1 MKESTSDN
9 IFLRLLLG
17 VLLLFSA
24 PLVGAGGIDPR
35 IGTDHAQRRPP
46 TPRDKRLPTRST
58 QPGAVTR
65 PQAPPERGRTGIV
78 LGLRPEIFF
87 CETSDPQCR
96 TSINTFFLDDIRD
109 LYVFVTWPYSFGEHV
124 QTVEFILPD
133 GHLYQR
139 KETTFTVSAPRP
151 RKHKPR
157 RGPPVRTLTALS
169 AADKSTQSASP
180 APKWKLATGDRQVAP
195 VPRGQL
201 QSVTRGVS
209 AGIRKPLPRRD
220 RATVLASRSQSRTVS
235 RGVPA
240 AITVLPVAGTFIT
253 QRRLAGTWTV
263 RVLLDDKPVLF
274 AQFTLKTEGEN

>member
-1 MKESTSDN
+1 MKEPTSDS

-24 PLVGAGGIDPR
+24 PLVGAGEIDPG
-35 IGTDHAQRRPP
+35 IGADQRRPP

-96 TSINTFFLDDIRD
+96 TSIDTFFLDDIRD

-139 KETTFTVSAPRP
+139 KETTFTVSAPQ

-180 APKWKLATGDRQVAP
+180 APKTKLSIGERGVAP

-201 QSVTRGVS
+201 QSVRRRVS
-209 AGIRKPLPRRD
+209 AGIREPLPRMD
-220 RATVLASRSQSRTVS
+220 RATVLVSRSQSRTVS